1 MLTRRPLLTL
11 SLLLREGLR
20 VEVLLLVLLL
30 LVLVAHE
37 HCVVGAVR
45 AQRGQ
50 GGVVDG
56 GGRAPGRGR
65 GEPGSHRGAGV
76 PAVARLANSYI

>member
-20 VEVLLLVLLL
+20 VEVLLVLVL

>member
-1 MLTRRPLLTL
+1 MLTLRPLLTL
-11 SLLLREGLR
+11 SLLRREGLR
-20 VEVLLLVLLL
+20 VEVLLLVL
-30 LVLVAHE
+30 VAQE
-37 HCVVGAVR
+37 HCVVRAVW

-50 GGVVDG
+50 GGVVVG

-76 PAVARLANSYI
+76 PAVLRLAGGHI

>member
-1 MLTRRPLLTL
+1 MLTLRPLLTL
-11 SLLLREGLR
+11 SLLRREGLR
-20 VEVLLLVLLL
+20 VEVLLVLL

-37 HCVVGAVR
+37 HCVVRAVW

-50 GGVVDG
+50 GGVVVG

-76 PAVARLANSYI
+76 PAVLRLAGGHI

>member
-20 VEVLLLVLLL
+20 VEVLLLL

-56 GGRAPGRGR
+56 GGRASGRGR

>member
-20 VEVLLLVLLL
+20 VEVLLLVL

-56 GGRAPGRGR
+56 GGRASGRGR
-65 GEPGSHRGAGV
+65 GEPGTHRGAGV
-76 PAVARLANSYI
+76 PAVARLASSYI

>member
-1 MLTRRPLLTL
+1 MLLTRRPLLTL

-20 VEVLLLVLLL
+20 VKVLLLV

-37 HCVVGAVR
+37 HCVMRAVR